1 MCVENQ
7 EACAVPGE
15 QPLDELED
23 EPAEPVSAGHDNLS
37 DTALLCSFQNG
48 EQTVALEIDPGADV
62 ADDLVV
68 WVALMHKSCLS
79 FKIVSLFC
87 TRYSNIDDILFC
99 NPGNVLQSLRNVVTS
114 LIACCPADAKL
125 ASAGPSS
132 KSESRDTEQVFC
144 LFARD
149 ISFGRHARK
158 VRISICVERRKSHR
172 RETQSTGHS
181 TSSKSWNDRLWRLER
196 A

>member
-1 MCVENQ
+1 MFGGLIVCVENQ
-7 EACAVPGE
+7 DACAVPGK
-15 QPLDELED
+15 QPFDELEG
-23 EPAEPVSAGHDNLS
+23 EPAEAVPAGHDNLS

-48 EQTVALEIDPGADV
+48 EQTFSLEIDPRADV

-68 WVALMHKSCLS
+68 RVALMHKSCLS

-132 KSESRDTEQVFC
+132 KSESRDAEQLFC
-144 LFARD
+144 LLARD
-149 ISFGRHARK
+149 ISFGGHARNAIIPVYNDSTIYAASERTCSAMTK
-158 VRISICVERRKSHR
+158 V
-172 RETQSTGHS
+172 
-181 TSSKSWNDRLWRLER
+181 DR
-196 A
+196 